1 MRHVLKVTYIL
12 KVSNLKIKISASVAK
27 GFGEEGVSDR

>member
-1 MRHVLKVTYIL
+1 MHILKVTYV
-12 KVSNLKIKISASVAK
+12 KNMSNLKIKISASVAK